1 MQTKHLYEG
10 LCDYYHDLD
19 RSFED
24 EDLKNQLE
32 QMQDDMYYED
42 ILDICTKIVEL
53 YKDIKNYEK
62 AKPI

>member
-1 MQTKHLYEG
+1 MQTKYLYDA

-32 QMQDDMYYED
+32 QMQSDMYYED

-53 YKDIKNYEK
+53 YKDIKDH
-62 AKPI
+62 A

>member
-1 MQTKHLYEG
+1 MQTEHLYEG

-24 EDLKNQLE
+24 EDLKDQLE
-32 QMQDDMYYED
+32 QMQSDMYYED

-53 YKDIKNYEK
+53 YKDIKDH
-62 AKPI
+62 A

>member
-1 MQTKHLYEG
+1 MQTEHLYEG

-24 EDLKNQLE
+24 EDLKDQLE
-32 QMQDDMYYED
+32 QMQSDMYYED

-53 YKDIKNYEK
+53 YKDIKDYE
-62 AKPI
+62 